1 MFVSTQVSVGSIASK
16 DRASLIEITDS
27 SRVQAI
33 LDAVCSREI
42 EGVKTLHGEM
52 KTQGEPVPIQ
62 TMAQVAAVQGDANML
77 QHLLDEGA
85 VFDRTL
91 WHATSL
97 PTELNAP
104 LVKLLIRQ
112 GWLKRCYG
120 LSVQIHRGPEVLKVA
135 LDHGAIVSP
144 GDLRQAAIAGDV
156 EALEI
161 LFSKFDNRRKIERIE
176 YETRDADAGSRP
188 DLFTEP
194 DSRVRIMNEGGL
206 LQVAAAR
213 SQLDMIRHL
222 LAEGADPNFTP
233 FTDFHWDHRECM
245 NGPPLDK
252 ALFFLSHGHDP
263 NVEVVKALIDAGAN
277 PRITNQ
283 EGIDCFEKNRRW
295 NTGPTRNEIERI
307 FQQRDECGAP
317 GLRRRP

>member
-1 MFVSTQVSVGSIASK
+1 MYFSTQVSVGSIASE
-16 DRASLIEITDS
+16 DGASLIENTDS
-27 SRVQAI
+27 GRVQAI

-62 TMAQVAAVQGDANML
+62 TMAQAAAVQGDANVL

-85 VFDRTL
+85 VFDRAL

-97 PTELNAP
+97 PTQLDAP
-104 LVKLLIRQ
+104 FVKLLIRQ

-120 LSVQIHRGPEVLKVA
+120 LSVQIHRGPEVLKAA

-176 YETRDADAGSRP
+176 YETPDADAGSRP
-188 DLFTEP
+188 DLFAEP
-194 DSRVRIMNEGGL
+194 DSRVRIINEGGL

-213 SQLDMIRHL
+213 SQLDMIHHL

-233 FTDFHWDHRECM
+233 FTRLPL
-245 NGPPLDK
+245 GPQ
-252 ALFFLSHGHDP
+252 G
-263 NVEVVKALIDAGAN
+263 VY
-277 PRITNQ
+277 
-283 EGIDCFEKNRRW
+283 
-295 NTGPTRNEIERI
+295 ERTPS
-307 FQQRDECGAP
+307 R
-317 GLRRRP
+317 